1 MDTNSRAAS
10 RATLTIG
17 DLADKTGVPIST
29 LRSWEKRYGFPEPRR
44 QPGGHRRY
52 SEADVDAVLDVL
64 ARRRGGLSLAAAV
77 HRAEVPQVRSG
88 SVFAELRRLHPLL
101 RPQVLSRR
109 TLVSMSHAIEDECA
123 ARAADPVLIGGFQR
137 ERFLR
142 ASYERWRELART
154 AQVAIVF
161 ADLDTRAVA
170 APRRGMPVEIP
181 IPPES
186 PLNREWL
193 VVCDAADLP
202 ACLVAVERPGGRAEP
217 PLGRTFEAVWSVDP
231 QVVRDASRI
240 ATALADDLRPGWR
253 DAVDLPPQPDPPGAS
268 EDLYRA
274 TLLFDRMVAYIEA
287 AR

>member
-1 MDTNSRAAS
+1 LDANS

-17 DLADKTGVPIST
+17 DLAHRTGVPIST

-52 SEADVDAVLDVL
+52 SDTDVDAVLDVL

-77 HRAEVPQVRSG
+77 HRAEAPQVRSG

-123 ARAADPVLIGGFQR
+123 ARAADPVLVGGFQR

-154 AQVAIVF
+154 AQVAVVF
-161 ADLDTRAVA
+161 ADFDGRDAAV
-170 APRRGMPVEIP
+170 PRRGVPVEVP

-217 PLGRTFEAVWSVDP
+217 TGERTFEAVWSVDP

-240 ATALADDLRPGWR
+240 ATALADDLRPDWR
-253 DAVDLPPQPDPPGAS
+253 DAVDVPPQPDPPGAS

-274 TLLFDRMVAYIEA
+274 TLLFDRMVAYLDA

>member
-1 MDTNSRAAS
+1 MDNVS
-10 RATLTIG
+10 LTIG
-17 DLADKTGVPIST
+17 DLAHRTGVSIST
-29 LRSWEKRYGFPEPRR
+29 LRSWERRYGFPEPRR

-52 SEADVDAVLDVL
+52 SEADVEAVLDVL

-77 HRAEVPQVRSG
+77 HRAETPQVRSG
-88 SVFAELRRLHPLL
+88 SVYADLRRLHPLL

-123 ARAADPVLIGGFQR
+123 ARAADPVLFGGFQR

-142 ASYERWRELART
+142 ASYDRWCELART
-154 AQVAIVF
+154 AKCAVVF
-161 ADLDTRAVA
+161 ADTA
-170 APRRGMPVEIP
+170 APGPPRRGVPVEVP
-181 IPPES
+181 IPPDS

-202 ACLVAVERPGGRAEP
+202 ACLVAVERPGQGAEG
-217 PLGRTFEAVWSVDP
+217 LRERTFEAVWSVDP

-240 ATALADDLRPGWR
+240 AGALVDELTPGWR
-253 DAVDLPPQPDPPGAS
+253 DADLPAQPDPPGAS

-274 TLLFDRMVAYIEA
+274 TLLFDRMVAYIDA

>member
-1 MDTNSRAAS
+1 MDASS

-17 DLADKTGVPIST
+17 DLAHRTGVPIST

-52 SEADVDAVLDVL
+52 IDADVDAVLDVL

-77 HRAEVPQVRSG
+77 QRAEAPQVRTG

-123 ARAADPVLIGGFQR
+123 ARAADPVLVGGFQR

-154 AQVAIVF
+154 AQVAVVF
-161 ADLDTRAVA
+161 ADFDGHAAA
-170 APRRGMPVEIP
+170 APRRGVPVEVP
-181 IPPES
+181 IPPDS

-202 ACLVAVERPGGRAEP
+202 ACLVAVERPGSRADP
-217 PLGRTFEAVWSVDP
+217 PLERTFEAVWSVDP

-240 ATALADDLRPGWR
+240 AVALADDLRPGWR
-253 DAVDLPPQPDPPGAS
+253 DAVDVPAQPDPPGAS

-274 TLLFDRMVAYIEA
+274 TLLFDRMVAYIDA

>member
-1 MDTNSRAAS
+1 LDANGRAA
-10 RATLTIG
+10 LTIG
-17 DLADKTGVPIST
+17 DLAHRTGVPIST
-29 LRSWEKRYGFPEPRR
+29 LRSWEKRYGFPEPSR

-52 SEADVDAVLDVL
+52 NEGDVDAVLDVL

-88 SVFAELRRLHPLL
+88 SVFADLRRLYPLL

-123 ARAADPVLIGGFQR
+123 ARAADPVLFGGFQR

-142 ASYERWRELART
+142 ASYDRWLELART
-154 AQVAIVF
+154 ARCAVVF
-161 ADLDTRAVA
+161 ADVA
-170 APRRGMPVEIP
+170 DPAPPRRGVPVEVV

-193 VVCDAADLP
+193 VVCDAVDLP
-202 ACLVAVERPGGRAEP
+202 ACLVAVERPGQDSDRP
-217 PLGRTFEAVWSVDP
+217 TGRTFEAVWSVDP

-240 ATALADDLRPGWR
+240 AAALADELRPGWQ
-253 DAVDLPPQPDPPGAS
+253 DVADLPPPPDPPGAS

-274 TLLFDRMVAYIEA
+274 TLLFDRMVAYIDA

>member
-1 MDTNSRAAS
+1 MVAHPSPSVTWPTGPEYPFRRSAAGRGATGFRSRAVSPGVTA
-10 RATLTIG
+10 AT
-17 DLADKTGVPIST
+17 A
-29 LRSWEKRYGFPEPRR
+29 R
-44 QPGGHRRY
+44 H
-52 SEADVDAVLDVL
+52 DVEAVLDVL

-77 HRAEVPQVRSG
+77 HRAEVPQVRTG
-88 SVFAELRRLHPLL
+88 SVFADLRRQYPLL

-123 ARAADPVLIGGFQR
+123 ARAADPVLFGGFQR

-142 ASYERWRELART
+142 ASYDRWRELART
-154 AQVAIVF
+154 ARSAVVL
-161 ADLDTRAVA
+161 ADFPLGADPAPPTRGV
-170 APRRGMPVEIP
+170 PVEVAV
-181 IPPES
+181 PPES

-202 ACLVAVERPGGRAEP
+202 ACLVAVERPGQGADGARE
-217 PLGRTFEAVWSVDP
+217 RTFEAVWSVDP

-240 ATALADDLRPGWR
+240 AGALADELRPGWR
-253 DAVDLPPQPDPPGAS
+253 DADLPAQPDPPGAS

-274 TLLFDRMVAYIEA
+274 TLLFDRMVAYIDA

>member
-1 MDTNSRAAS
+1 MDNVS
-10 RATLTIG
+10 LTIG
-17 DLADKTGVPIST
+17 DLAHRTGVSIST
-29 LRSWEKRYGFPEPRR
+29 LRSWERRYGFPEPRR

-52 SEADVDAVLDVL
+52 SEADVEAVLDVL

-77 HRAEVPQVRSG
+77 HRAETPQVRSG
-88 SVFAELRRLHPLL
+88 SVYADLRRLHPLL

-123 ARAADPVLIGGFQR
+123 ARAADPLLFGGFQR

-142 ASYERWRELART
+142 ASYDRWCELART
-154 AQVAIVF
+154 ARCTVVF
-161 ADLDTRAVA
+161 ADTADPA
-170 APRRGMPVEIP
+170 APRRGVPVEVP
-181 IPPES
+181 IPPDS

-202 ACLVAVERPGGRAEP
+202 ACLVAVERPGQGADPSAR
-217 PLGRTFEAVWSVDP
+217 RTFEAVWSVDP
-231 QVVRDASRI
+231 RVVRDASHI
-240 ATALADDLRPGWR
+240 AAALADELRPGWR
-253 DAVDLPPQPDPPGAS
+253 DAADLPPQPDPPGVS

-274 TLLFDRMVAYIEA
+274 TLLFDRMVAYIDA

>member
-1 MDTNSRAAS
+1 LDANS

-17 DLADKTGVPIST
+17 DLAHRTGVPIST

-52 SEADVDAVLDVL
+52 SDTDVDAVLDVL

-77 HRAEVPQVRSG
+77 HRAEAPQVRSG

-123 ARAADPVLIGGFQR
+123 ARAADPVLVGGFQR
-137 ERFLR
+137 ERFLH
-142 ASYERWRELART
+142 ASYGRWRELART
-154 AQVAIVF
+154 AQVAVVF
-161 ADLDTRAVA
+161 ADFDGRDAA
-170 APRRGMPVEIP
+170 APRRGVPVEVP

-217 PLGRTFEAVWSVDP
+217 AGERTFEAVWSVDP

-253 DAVDLPPQPDPPGAS
+253 DAVDVPPQPDPPGAS

-274 TLLFDRMVAYIEA
+274 TLLFDRMVAYIDA

>member
-1 MDTNSRAAS
+1 MDNPS
-10 RATLTIG
+10 LTIG
-17 DLADKTGVPIST
+17 DLAHRTGVPIST
-29 LRSWEKRYGFPEPRR
+29 LRSWERRYGFPEPRR

-52 SEADVDAVLDVL
+52 SEADVESVLEVL

-77 HRAEVPQVRSG
+77 QRADAPQARSG
-88 SVFAELRRLHPLL
+88 SVFADLRRLHPLL

-123 ARAADPVLIGGFQR
+123 ARAADPVLFGGFQR
-137 ERFLR
+137 RRFLS
-142 ASYERWRELART
+142 ASYDRWRELART
-154 AQVAIVF
+154 AQCAVVFVDVADPAPARRGVPVEVAI
-161 ADLDTRAVA
+161 
-170 APRRGMPVEIP
+170 
-181 IPPES
+181 PPDS

-202 ACLVAVERPGGRAEP
+202 ACLVAVERPGPRSGPAE
-217 PLGRTFEAVWSVDP
+217 RTFEAVWSVDP
-231 QVVRDASRI
+231 QVVRDATSI
-240 ATALADDLRPGWR
+240 AAALADELRPGWR

-274 TLLFDRMVAYIEA
+274 TLLFDRMVAYIDA

>member
-1 MDTNSRAAS
+1 MAATSRAS
-10 RATLTIG
+10 LTIG
-17 DLADKTGVPIST
+17 DLAHRTGVPIST
-29 LRSWEKRYGFPEPRR
+29 LRSWEKRYGFPEPSR

-52 SEADVDAVLDVL
+52 SETDVDAVLDVL

-77 HRAEVPQVRSG
+77 HRAEVPQVRTG

-123 ARAADPVLIGGFQR
+123 ARAADPVLVGGFQR
-137 ERFLR
+137 ERFLQ

-161 ADLDTRAVA
+161 ADFAAPA
-170 APRRGMPVEIP
+170 APRRGVPVEVP
-181 IPPES
+181 IPPDS

-202 ACLVAVERPGGRAEP
+202 ACLVAVERPGQRAEP
-217 PLGRTFEAVWSVDP
+217 PRQRTFEAVWSVDP

-240 ATALADDLRPGWR
+240 AIALADELRPAWR
-253 DAVDLPPQPDPPGAS
+253 DAIHLPPQADPPGAS

-274 TLLFDRMVAYIEA
+274 TLLFDRMVAYIDSA
-287 AR
+287 D